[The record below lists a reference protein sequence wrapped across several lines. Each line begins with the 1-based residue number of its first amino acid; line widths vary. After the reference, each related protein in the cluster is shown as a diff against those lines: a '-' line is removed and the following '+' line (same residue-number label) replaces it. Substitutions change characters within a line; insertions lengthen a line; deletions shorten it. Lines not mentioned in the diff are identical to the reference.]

1 MATGPAREDKDNFV
15 LITGMYVPA
24 LKRKNL
30 TEKIHMT
37 VYKSRLVYGVHY
49 TMVLA
54 SRASGCFF
62 GRPNP

>member
-1 MATGPAREDKDNFV
+1 MATGPARENKDNFV
-15 LITGMYVPA
+15 LITGIYVPA

-49 TMVLA
+49 TDSCLYA
-54 SRASGCFF
+54 LRCFSF
-62 GRPNP
+62 NLPHC